1 MQIDLHYSG
10 PLFRFKPSKLG
21 MPNKNDDLK
30 RRVYT
35 IFQPLPVGEARVV
48 AARRRDASISTRVRF
63 FLIAL
68 IWLLVFAII
77 LASYSTVYQRYYD
90 LFTAVFAFAIGVFT
104 VELLLRLW
112 SCTVDPRFRAPI
124 RGRLKCLFT
133 TSLIVNLLVI
143 VPFYSK
149 PFFPGADVLINAAII
164 LVVLKLLTYS
174 STFTF
179 VTDILKAKRNEL
191 ATALTID
198 IILLITFSSF
208 MYIIEHPV
216 DPRDFSSI
224 PAAGWWAA
232 QTLTTV
238 GYGDLVPTTP
248 LGQALAVIAMFLGIA
263 TFAIPIAI
271 VGAGF
276 TEAFAARRGE
286 QGGTSAADSCKLLG
300 NLSDLKEQGVI
311 TEEEFA
317 AKKQELL
324 ARL

>member
-1 MQIDLHYSG
+1 M
-10 PLFRFKPSKLG
+10 SKQ
-21 MPNKNDDLK
+21 NDELK

-35 IFQPLPVGEARVV
+35 IFQPAPVGEARIS
-48 AARRRDASISTRVRF
+48 AARRRDASTATRVRF

-68 IWLLVFAII
+68 IWVLVLVVI
-77 LASYSTVYQRYYD
+77 LASYSGIYQRYYD
-90 LFTAVFAFAIGVFT
+90 LFNAVFAFAIAVFT
-104 VELLLRLW
+104 IELLLRVW
-112 SCTVDPRFRAPI
+112 SCTVDPRFRGPI
-124 RGRLKCLFT
+124 KGRLKCLFT
-133 TSLIVNLLVI
+133 TSLLVNLLVI
-143 VPFYSK
+143 VPFYAK
-149 PFFPGADVLINAAII
+149 PFLPGADVLVNAAII
-164 LVVLKLLTYS
+164 LIILKLLTYS

-198 IILLITFSSF
+198 AILLITFSSF
-208 MYIIEHPV
+208 MFIVEHPA
-216 DPRDFSSI
+216 DPRAFSSI
-224 PAAGWWAA
+224 PASAWWAA

-238 GYGDLVPTTP
+238 GYGDLIPITA
-248 LGQALAVIAMFLGIA
+248 LGKFLAVIAMFLGIA

-276 TEAFAARRGE
+276 TEAFEARRGG
-286 QGGTSAADSCKLLG
+286 QGHTQAADPCALLG
-300 NLSDLKEQGVI
+300 NLADLKQQGVI